1 MDGVLLVRDQYVH
14 GKQVV
19 RQQHD
24 LALYLIAVGI
34 LVILDNKDTAVC
46 AVGVTPWR
54 LRAQHLSHFIGHR
67 RPSNL
72 HLLGLVGQRYIPTKG

>member
-1 MDGVLLVRDQYVH
+1 MDGVLFVRDQYVH

-34 LVILDNKDTAVC
+34 LVILDNKDATIC
-46 AVGVTPWR
+46 AVGVPPWR
-54 LRAQHLSHFIGHR
+54 LRAQHLAHLIRHR
-67 RPSNL
+67 RPSYL
-72 HLLGLVGQRYIPTKG
+72 YLLGLVGQRHIPTKG